1 MLGLLVFN
9 RIIKPGANIRHTVGA
24 QSIAHGHVR
33 DHISKKKI
41 FEKLFLHKI
50 KGVNSA
56 ADS

>member
-1 MLGLLVFN
+1 MASRN
-9 RIIKPGANIRHTVGA
+9 DHYTGANIRHTVGA

-50 KGVNSA
+50 NEVNSA